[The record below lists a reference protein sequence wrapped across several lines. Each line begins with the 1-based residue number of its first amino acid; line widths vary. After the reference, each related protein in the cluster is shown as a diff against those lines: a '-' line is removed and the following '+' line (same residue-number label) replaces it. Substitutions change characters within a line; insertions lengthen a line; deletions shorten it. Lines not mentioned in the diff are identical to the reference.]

1 MNEPIRNIVKDEDE
15 LRCFICNRLVSHSNP
30 TYEGFMSYGV
40 PIHTECHAGVAEF
53 EEIKRGL
60 TPADEDWPCG
70 TAPDATQPP
79 EFIQARKW
87 NSAVRARAEKEIA
100 SHAATIPI
108 RVIHRLN
115 HLRSPGP
122 LGDREF
128 ELVKMWSGIG
138 AWTTDPAAEHD
149 FHGVKEMMRNI
160 AKLPGLHHYTSAWW
174 LFDSDEIEFGAL
186 NPKHDELFSESGVLL
201 YRTLKTAL
209 TALVDGIPPVGSIAV
224 LIGNRERE
232 KPERERQTVRLTDV
246 VLNANALEEKRAIVL
261 EVEQRTYSIPEVA
274 DILAAGGAERIEIDC
289 GLIRS
294 AADFE
299 AAVETYGGRA
309 RKCNRC
315 PNWFALAEG
324 QEDSKLLNTCPG
336 CSVTDRPELPPEA
349 VEVEDVPEQTEVA
362 QLQGALF

>member
-1 MNEPIRNIVKDEDE
+1 MSEPVRNTIKEDDK

-40 PIHTECHAGVAEF
+40 PIHAECHAGMAEF

-70 TAPDATQPP
+70 TAADAVQPP
-79 EFIQARKW
+79 EFIEARKW
-87 NSAVRARAEKEIA
+87 NSAVRAKAERDIA
-100 SHAATIPI
+100 FHAATIPI
-108 RVIHRLN
+108 WVILRLN

-128 ELVKMWSGIG
+128 ELVKMWSGMG
-138 AWTTDPAAEHD
+138 AWSTGPATGHD
-149 FHGVKEMMRNI
+149 FHGIKEMMRNI
-160 AKLPGLHHYTSAWW
+160 ARLPGLHDYESAWW
-174 LFDSDEIEFGAL
+174 LFDSDGIDFGAL
-186 NPKHDELFSESGVLL
+186 NPKHDELFSESGLLL

-209 TALVDGIPPVGSIAV
+209 IALADGIPRVGSIAV

-232 KPERERQTVRLTDV
+232 KPEGERQTVKLTDV
-246 VLNANALEEKRAIVL
+246 VLNANSLEEKRAIVL
-261 EVEQRTYSIPEVA
+261 ESEQRAYSIPEVA
-274 DILAAGGAERIEIDC
+274 DILAAGGAERIEID
-289 GLIRS
+289 GGVIRS

-309 RKCNRC
+309 RSCDRC
-315 PNWFALAEG
+315 PNWFALAEE
-324 QEDSKLLNTCPG
+324 QEDSTLLTTCPG
-336 CSVTDRPELPPEA
+336 CTVTDKPELPTEA
-349 VEVEDVPEQTEVA
+349 VEVGDVPVQTEVA